1 MQHSYSET
9 DLRKTKGFAVSL
21 SWKKKKKKR
30 DLTQDLS
37 NNSEVLGVEE
47 NISEQEEFDNQ
58 VDTEQNQAGFAPEPS
73 NTSDQSQ
80 SQDDLSEMSRPNKDD
95 AGFMPSIAYIDSSL
109 SDSDVYQTP
118 PDSPSANKSAQYFS
132 SQHSNSESSI
142 TVSFSPVPDLETAAS
157 TDTCTVHNSN
167 IDLNP
172 SGFSFRDDQAFSDFE
187 TSKSGISADVEV
199 NTIITDITPNNK
211 EMAFQKES
219 HMERN
224 ESKVVTSSTP
234 KSSTAIIHEKYTSCI
249 PQTSQSSISSIPQSS
264 ISSIPQS
271 SISSIPQS
279 SISSIPQSCVSSIP
293 HSSTS
298 VILDGFTSNNTVTQ
312 SSSSNSY
319 SADTLPKHFSSLP
332 PYILSTKAEHSQ
344 TSAVNNRNMSASNGD
359 VVYIDPSSADNVS
372 SMPDVIM
379 SSTVSSSIITENS
392 FDADT
397 DKKPNLSLSNT
408 DVSESDLSSI
418 PQSLTTI
425 TVHSTSDS
433 SLLKE
438 SHPQINCETASMESY
453 ETNNYSSST
462 YATDSE
468 KPSPAEP
475 VLLENKSDVTLTQS
489 AVSSTYTIIKPTV
502 TFDLSSPSD
511 PISPDHS
518 QRGFSQYISYS
529 DVETLTEISEPDQI
543 SQESDQAKSTNS
555 SDFPDSGTS
564 STLTSETIPAYMI
577 HPPPHLDVSDQLFSS
592 QTPKTDVDTQQKTF
606 KEYEGPEE
614 DVQGAS
620 TQESHELIDQ
630 IKTTAVLTTR
640 NELRNKCGP
649 EVEEGGKLDY
659 IYNEHHD
666 VTVVQGYESEQI
678 TEDKAETIESM
689 NTGNDLHMSG
699 KEKYGQELKEQSQLG
714 YDKYVVISNQEKD
727 TGSLQIMDVLTQQ
740 QMLHNKVSETYEV
753 VEEKRDELKMVQITR
768 EASAM
773 QGAMEAEVCG
783 GTEVLTGQ
791 EEQQIHHLAPLK
803 PALPVNQECG
813 PEECTLAHPFSEPVK
828 VSLADSRIETHS
840 HLEIC
845 LHPLTP
851 QQSSGEITIL
861 EDTARCKY
869 QTSIDN
875 HAEREEYT
883 SGEETEDIAT
893 FLSGTQDSECQEH
906 NSAHTTEETF
916 RPTKDTSH
924 KQGEVTVTKVK
935 STRDNITHRN
945 WVQIS
950 DSTPDNRRE
959 NEESTEVNAVPDH
972 LLSRSLIP
980 SER

>member
-1 MQHSYSET
+1 
-9 DLRKTKGFAVSL
+9 
-21 SWKKKKKKR
+21 
-30 DLTQDLS
+30 
-37 NNSEVLGVEE
+37 
-47 NISEQEEFDNQ
+47 
-58 VDTEQNQAGFAPEPS
+58 
-73 NTSDQSQ
+73 
-80 SQDDLSEMSRPNKDD
+80 MSRPNKDD
-95 AGFMPSIAYIDSSL
+95 AGFMLSDLNSTSIPYIDSSL

-142 TVSFSPVPDLETAAS
+142 TDSFSPVPDLETAAS
-157 TDTCTVHNSN
+157 TDTCTVYNSN

-172 SGFSFRDDQAFSDFE
+172 SVFSFRDDKPFSDFE
-187 TSKSGISADVEV
+187 TSKSGISVDFEV
-199 NTIITDITPNNK
+199 NTIITDITPNNN
-211 EMAFQKES
+211 EMVFQKES
-219 HMERN
+219 HMERK
-224 ESKVVTSSTP
+224 ESKYVTSSIP
-234 KSSTAIIHEKYTSCI
+234 RSSTAIIHETYTSCI
-249 PQTSQSSISSIPQSS
+249 PQTSQSSISSIPQSY

-271 SISSIPQS
+271 F
-279 SISSIPQSCVSSIP
+279 VSSIP

-312 SSSSNSY
+312 SSK
-319 SADTLPKHFSSLP
+319 TLPKHSSTLP
-332 PYILSTKAEHSQ
+332 PYILSTKAENSQ
-344 TSAVNNRNMSASNGD
+344 TSAANNRNMSASNSD

-372 SMPDVIM
+372 SMPDVIV
-379 SSTVSSSIITENS
+379 SSTVSSIITENRL
-392 FDADT
+392 DADT
-397 DKKPNLSLSNT
+397 DKKPNVSLSNT
-408 DVSESDLSSI
+408 DVSESDLSAI

-453 ETNNYSSST
+453 ETNNYYFLT

-489 AVSSTYTIIKPTV
+489 AVSSTYAIIKPTV

-518 QRGFSQYISYS
+518 QRGLSQYISYS

-555 SDFPDSGTS
+555 SESSSDFPDSGTS
-564 STLTSETIPAYMI
+564 STLTSETIPAYII

-592 QTPKTDVDTQQKTF
+592 QTPNTEIDTQQKTL
-606 KEYEGPEE
+606 KEYEDPEE

-640 NELRNKCGP
+640 NDLQNKCGP
-649 EVEEGGKLDY
+649 EVEKGGRLDY
-659 IYNEHHD
+659 IYIEHHD

-678 TEDKAETIESM
+678 TEDKAETTAEIM
-689 NTGNDLHMSG
+689 NSGNDLHMSG

-727 TGSLQIMDVLTQQ
+727 TGSVQIMDVLSQQ
-740 QMLHNKVSETYEV
+740 QMSHNKVSETYEV
-753 VEEKRDELKMVQITR
+753 VEEKRNKLQMVQITR

-803 PALPVNQECG
+803 PALQVNQECG
-813 PEECTLAHPFSEPVK
+813 PEECTLAPPFSEPVK
-828 VSLADSRIETHS
+828 VSLADSRMETPG

-845 LHPLTP
+845 LHPLAP

-861 EDTARCKY
+861 EDTAKCKY

-875 HAEREEYT
+875 LAEREEYT
-883 SGEETEDIAT
+883 SGEETEDIAK
-893 FLSGTQDSECQEH
+893 FLSGTQDSEYQEH
-906 NSAHTTEETF
+906 NSAHTTKETF

-935 STRDNITHRN
+935 SARDNITHRN

-950 DSTPDNRRE
+950 ECTPDNRRE
-959 NEESTEVNAVPDH
+959 NEESTEVNAVPDQ

-980 SER
+980 SERWDTNYIFLRQLVCILVYCLYS

>member
-21 SWKKKKKKR
+21 SWKKNKKKR

-37 NNSEVLGVEE
+37 SNSEVPGVKDH
-47 NISEQEEFDNQ
+47 ISEQEEFDNQ

-73 NTSDQSQ
+73 STSDQSQ
-80 SQDDLSEMSRPNKDD
+80 SQDVLSDMSRPNKED
-95 AGFMPSIAYIDSSL
+95 AGFMPSDLDSTSIPYIDSSL
-109 SDSDVYQTP
+109 SDSDVYQTS
-118 PDSPSANKSAQYFS
+118 PDSPSADKSAQYFS
-132 SQHSNSESSI
+132 SQHSNSNI
-142 TVSFSPVPDLETAAS
+142 TDSFSPVPDLETAAS

-172 SGFSFRDDQAFSDFE
+172 SGFSFRDDHPFSDFE
-187 TSKSGISADVEV
+187 TSKSGISSDVEV
-199 NTIITDITPNNK
+199 NTITTDVTPNNN

-219 HMERN
+219 HMGHK
-224 ESKVVTSSTP
+224 ESKDVTSSIP
-234 KSSTAIIHEKYTSCI
+234 KSSTAIIHETSTSCI
-249 PQTSQSSISSIPQSS
+249 PQTSQSSISSIPQSY

-271 SISSIPQS
+271 FG
-279 SISSIPQSCVSSIP
+279 SSIP

-319 SADTLPKHFSSLP
+319 SADTLPEHSSSLP
-332 PYILSTKAEHSQ
+332 PYILSAKTEDSQ
-344 TSAVNNRNMSASNGD
+344 TSAANNRNMSASNGD

-372 SMPDVIM
+372 SMPDVIV
-379 SSTVSSSIITENS
+379 SSTVSSSRITENS
-392 FDADT
+392 LDADT
-397 DKKPNLSLSNT
+397 DRKTILSLSNT

-418 PQSLTTI
+418 PQSLPTI

-438 SHPQINCETASMESY
+438 SRPQINCETASMESY

-475 VLLENKSDVTLTQS
+475 VLLENESDVTLPQS
-489 AVSSTYTIIKPTV
+489 VVSSTYTIIKPTV
-502 TFDLSSPSD
+502 TFDLSGPSD

-518 QRGFSQYISYS
+518 QRDLSKYISYS
-529 DVETLTEISEPDQI
+529 DVETLTEISEQDEI
-543 SQESDQAKSTNS
+543 SQESDQAKSANSSETS

-564 STLTSETIPAYMI
+564 SMLNSEAIPAYII

-592 QTPKTDVDTQQKTF
+592 QTPKTEIDTQQKTF
-606 KEYEGPEE
+606 KEYEDPEE

-630 IKTTAVLTTR
+630 VKTTAVLTTR
-640 NELRNKCGP
+640 NDLQNKCGP
-649 EVEEGGKLDY
+649 EVEEEGRLDY

-666 VTVVQGYESEQI
+666 ATVVQGYESEQI
-678 TEDKAETIESM
+678 TEDQAETTAESM

-699 KEKYGQELKEQSQLG
+699 KEKYGQEVEEQSQLG
-714 YDKYVVISNQEKD
+714 DDKYVVLSNQEKD
-727 TGSLQIMDVLTQQ
+727 TGSEQIMDVLSQQ
-740 QMLHNKVSETYEV
+740 QMLHNKVSDTYEV
-753 VEEKRDELKMVQITR
+753 VEEKRDELQMVQITR
-768 EASAM
+768 EASAT
-773 QGAMEAEVCG
+773 QGALEAEVCG
-783 GTEVLTGQ
+783 GTEVFTGQ
-791 EEQQIHHLAPLK
+791 AEQQIHHLAPLK
-803 PALPVNQECG
+803 LALPVNQECG
-813 PEECTLAHPFSEPVK
+813 PEECTLAPPFSEPVK
-828 VSLADSRIETHS
+828 VSLADSRMETHS

-845 LHPLTP
+845 LHPLAP

-883 SGEETEDIAT
+883 SGEDIAT
-893 FLSGTQDSECQEH
+893 FLPGTQDIECQEH
-906 NSAHTTEETF
+906 NSAHTTEETL
-916 RPTKDTSH
+916 RHTKDTSH
-924 KQGEVTVTKVK
+924 KQGEVTVTRVK
-935 STRDNITHRN
+935 TARDSITHRN

-950 DSTPDNRRE
+950 ESTPDNRRE
-959 NEESTEVNAVPDH
+959 NEDSAEVNAVPDQ

-980 SER
+980 GER